1 MTSMENEIKETI
13 SKEDREIE
21 ITRDDGTVVRLK
33 ILFTFRNEE
42 RAKDYYFLYENEDDD
57 SLFCLSTSDGVSFE
71 YLSDEEEDEAEQV
84 LEAYNEDPMI
94 SEIREGE

>member
-1 MTSMENEIKETI
+1 MENKIKETI
-13 SKEDREIE
+13 AEEDREIE
-21 ITRDDGTVVRLK
+21 ITRDDGTIVRLK
-33 ILFTFRNEE
+33 ILFTFRNDE

>member
-1 MTSMENEIKETI
+1 MENEIKETI
-13 SKEDREIE
+13 SEEDREIE
-21 ITRDDGTVVRLK
+21 ITRDDSTVVRLK
-33 ILFTFRNEE
+33 ILFTFHNEE

>member
-13 SKEDREIE
+13 SEEDREIE

-42 RAKDYYFLYENEDDD
+42 RELRI
-57 SLFCLSTSDGVSFE
+57 
-71 YLSDEEEDEAEQV
+71 
-84 LEAYNEDPMI
+84 P
-94 SEIREGE
+94 EGRRRG

>member
-1 MTSMENEIKETI
+1 MENEIKETI
-13 SKEDREIE
+13 SEEDREIE

-42 RAKDYYFLYENEDDD
+42 RAKDYYFLYENEDAD

>member
-13 SKEDREIE
+13 PEEDREIE

-33 ILFTFRNEE
+33 ILFTFHNEE

>member
-1 MTSMENEIKETI
+1 MENEIKETI
-13 SKEDREIE
+13 SEEDREIE

-94 SEIREGE
+94 SEIRESE

>member
-13 SKEDREIE
+13 PEEDREIE

>member
-1 MTSMENEIKETI
+1 MENEIKETI
-13 SKEDREIE
+13 SEEDREIE

-57 SLFCLSTSDGVSFE
+57 SLFCLSTSDGVSVE

>member
-1 MTSMENEIKETI
+1 MENEIKETI
-13 SKEDREIE
+13 PEEDREIE

-57 SLFCLSTSDGVSFE
+57 SLFCLSTSDGVSVE

>member
-1 MTSMENEIKETI
+1 MENEIKETI
-13 SKEDREIE
+13 SEEDREIE

-71 YLSDEEEDEAEQV
+71 YLSDEDEAEQV

-94 SEIREGE
+94 SEIRERE

>member
-1 MTSMENEIKETI
+1 MKDMENETKEVI
-13 SKEDREIE
+13 AEEDREIE

>member
-1 MTSMENEIKETI
+1 MENEIKETI
-13 SKEDREIE
+13 SEEDREIE

-57 SLFCLSTSDGVSFE
+57 NLFCLSTSDGVSFE